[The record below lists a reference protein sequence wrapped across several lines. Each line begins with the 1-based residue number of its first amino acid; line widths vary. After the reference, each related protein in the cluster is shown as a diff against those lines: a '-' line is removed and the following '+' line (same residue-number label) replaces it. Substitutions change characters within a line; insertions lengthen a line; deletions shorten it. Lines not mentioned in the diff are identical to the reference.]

1 MSVCPPVGNLPL
13 CAPRASRYSY
23 DMATLFILL
32 TVFFM
37 AATLVTLGIGVVG
50 MGKGGEF
57 NKQNANKL
65 MRLRVIFQGLAI
77 ASFLLWLLV
86 R

>member
-1 MSVCPPVGNLPL
+1 
-13 CAPRASRYSY
+13 
-23 DMATLFILL
+23 MATLFIIL
-32 TVFFM
+32 TALFM
-37 AATLVTLGIGVVG
+37 AATLITLGIGVVG

-57 NKQNANKL
+57 NKQNANRL

>member
-1 MSVCPPVGNLPL
+1 
-13 CAPRASRYSY
+13 
-23 DMATLFILL
+23 MATLFIIL
-32 TVFFM
+32 TVVFM

-65 MRLRVIFQGLAI
+65 MRLRVLFQGLAI
-77 ASFLLWLLV
+77 ASFLLWLLA

>member
-1 MSVCPPVGNLPL
+1 MSPAAPTYC
-13 CAPRASRYSY
+13 CAREGQADIIL
-23 DMATLFILL
+23 DMATLFIIL
-32 TVFFM
+32 TAFFM

-57 NKQNANKL
+57 NKQNANRL
-65 MRLRVIFQGLAI
+65 MRLRVMFQGLAI